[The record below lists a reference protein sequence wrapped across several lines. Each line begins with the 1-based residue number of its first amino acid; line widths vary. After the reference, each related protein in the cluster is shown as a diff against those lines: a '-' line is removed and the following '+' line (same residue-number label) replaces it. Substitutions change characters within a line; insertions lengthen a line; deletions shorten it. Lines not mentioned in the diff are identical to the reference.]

1 MDERDGQHPG
11 RSSCCVRAHTRVPSP
26 PPPALFV
33 FEILRGEGESWHI
46 RHSPLL
52 TPRTLLEQIDG
63 VQIDFLCRSSI
74 FFPLAAPDVP
84 SSPRCTRSGVP
95 SSSSSFLFNQI
106 RSLEEDGENS
116 HFFPSRHLGRSYNH
130 LGIGT
135 TLNRAR
141 VRHITGAIESKRPA
155 PGFGTVKSI
164 PVNHGRER
172 LSYSTEVLP

>member
-1 MDERDGQHPG
+1 MQIGTAREMWTSGTANI
-11 RSSCCVRAHTRVPSP
+11 RA
-26 PPPALFV
+26 ALPV

-130 LGIGT
+130 SYNHLGIGNDAEPRSSST
-135 TLNRAR
+135 HHRLDHNAR
-141 VRHITGAIESKRPA
+141 SSLK
-155 PGFGTVKSI
+155 
-164 PVNHGRER
+164 GRR
-172 LSYSTEVLP
+172 RDSGR